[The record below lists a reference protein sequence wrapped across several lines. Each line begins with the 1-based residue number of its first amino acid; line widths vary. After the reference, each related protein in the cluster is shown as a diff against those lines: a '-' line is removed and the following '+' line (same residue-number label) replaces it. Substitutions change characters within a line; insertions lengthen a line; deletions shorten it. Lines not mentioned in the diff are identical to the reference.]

1 MLTIRFRS
9 KKKFIVIF
17 LTILIE
23 LLNTKDFSVADSAL
37 KSCEISRFVCRSFSI
52 QEETVGILSAV
63 SLDNLITAV
72 TDSYELKITTTKCV
86 FLSRFS

>member
-63 SLDNLITAV
+63 SLDNLITG
-72 TDSYELKITTTKCV
+72 SYELKISCTSTKCV